1 MQFCSYSKWFAPN
14 NAIERTLPLL
24 LPVLIGILMFMLLS
38 DEKHIKKITKNL
50 SIFAKSVITFLYV
63 CIVILLP
70 TTLIYIRMPK
80 YGILSIEYLDP
91 DTPTTISQSE
101 IVDELC
107 PLIENDFFGYYFNY
121 NYPWDGTNKRHKNLI
136 LTKDEWL
143 KIKASEDK
151 IEKAAKD
158 AREQEKRGNLEIIK

>member
-1 MQFCSYSKWFAPN
+1 MQFCSYSTWFAPN

-24 LPVLIGILMFMLLS
+24 PLVLIGILMFMLLS
-38 DEKHIKKITKNL
+38 NEKHIKKITKNL

-70 TTLIYIRMPK
+70 TTLIYTHIPK

-151 IEKAAKD
+151 IKKAAKEG
-158 AREQEKRGNLEIIK
+158 RKQEKRGNLEIIK

>member
-1 MQFCSYSKWFAPN
+1 MQFCNYSTWFAPN
-14 NAIERTLPLL
+14 NAIERTIPLL
-24 LPVLIGILMFMLLS
+24 PPVLIGILMFMLLS
-38 DEKHIKKITKNL
+38 NEKHIKKITKNL

-80 YGILSIEYLDP
+80 YGILSIEYFDP

-121 NYPWDGTNKRHKNLI
+121 NYPWNGTNKRHKNLI

-151 IEKAAKD
+151 IEKAAKE
-158 AREQEKRGNLEIIK
+158 AREKDKRGNLEITK

>member
-1 MQFCSYSKWFAPN
+1 MQFCSYSTWFAPN
-14 NAIERTLPLL
+14 NAFERTLPLL
-24 LPVLIGILMFMLLS
+24 LLVLIGILMFTLLS

-107 PLIENDFFGYYFNY
+107 PLIENDFFGYYFDY
-121 NYPWDGTNKRHKNLI
+121 NYPWDGTDKRHKNLI

-158 AREQEKRGNLEIIK
+158 ARKQEKRGNLEIIK

>member
-1 MQFCSYSKWFAPN
+1 
-14 NAIERTLPLL
+14 
-24 LPVLIGILMFMLLS
+24 
-38 DEKHIKKITKNL
+38 
-50 SIFAKSVITFLYV
+50 
-63 CIVILLP
+63 
-70 TTLIYIRMPK
+70 MPK

-151 IEKAAKD
+151 IEKAAKETKD
-158 AREQEKRGNLEIIK
+158 KKKWGNLEIIK

>member
-1 MQFCSYSKWFAPN
+1 MQFCSYSTWFAPN

-70 TTLIYIRMPK
+70 TTLIYTRMPK
-80 YGILSIEYLDP
+80 YGILHIEYLDP
-91 DTPTTISQSE
+91 DTPTAITQSE

-107 PLIENDFFGYYFNY
+107 PLIEKDFF
-121 NYPWDGTNKRHKNLI
+121 
-136 LTKDEWL
+136 
-143 KIKASEDK
+143 
-151 IEKAAKD
+151 
-158 AREQEKRGNLEIIK
+158 